1 MRGARDG
8 RQRSAEWRGSAWVGS
23 FGGRG
28 AGRARRVMG
37 VVGAASRGRRAG
49 AVRGVRVVEAAA
61 AATAA
66 AEDVGRRRR
75 WRLGIEAGRVGYR
88 WPRGW

>member
-1 MRGARDG
+1 MWGGGGVGGWGAR
-8 RQRSAEWRGSAWVGS
+8 RGESVT
-23 FGGRG
+23 GGRG
-28 AGRARRVMG
+28 AGRVRRVMG

-49 AVRGVRVVEAAA
+49 AVRAVRVVGAAA

-75 WRLGIEAGRVGYR
+75 WRLGSEAGRVGYR
-88 WPRGW
+88 WQIGRAHV